1 MSRIAVIGL
10 GRIGLRLAWE
20 LKDLGYEVVGVDASS
35 SAADRAE
42 RLLGVEVRVA
52 DVTTI
57 DGLKASVRDVD
68 LAAVALPGSVG
79 HKALLGLV
87 TLGVDTVDV
96 SFSPED
102 PYGTIDH
109 LARKKGV
116 TVVVDA
122 GVAPGLSNM
131 LVGMLVRE
139 MNARKARILVGGV
152 SADPNAPLGL
162 SATWSIED
170 LLDEYLRK
178 ARYIRN
184 GQVESVDP
192 LSKVISVKIPGIGEM
207 EAIPTDGLRTMLRN
221 LSGLDMLVEYTLR
234 WPGHSRVIK
243 ELLHINMLDES
254 PITVGGCSVA
264 PRRLL
269 AKLLESRLTGYRDM
283 VILITEAWSD
293 DEWAGL
299 RAIVEHSGEWTAMS
313 IATASFQAAVA
324 DLLAKGKL
332 EGPGVVAPEELAL
345 TSNLAEHVL
354 NHVSRR
360 GVKLKKLEQPVEVI
374 NSHY

>member
-1 MSRIAVIGL
+1 LSRIAVIGL

-116 TVVVDA
+116 IVVVDA

-192 LSKVISVKIPGIGEM
+192 LSKVIPVKIPGVGEM

-254 PITVGGCSVA
+254 PITVGGCPVA

-293 DEWAGL
+293 DEWAGF
-299 RAIVEHSGEWTAMS
+299 RVIVEHSGEWTAMS

-345 TSNLAEHVL
+345 TSNLAEDVL
-354 NHVSRR
+354 NHVTRR
-360 GVKLKKLEQPVEVI
+360 GVKLEKLEQPVEVI
-374 NSHY
+374 NRHY

>member
-234 WPGHSRVIK
+234 WPGHSGVIK

-313 IATASFQAAVA
+313 IATASFQAAVT

-345 TSNLAEHVL
+345 TSNSAEHVL

-360 GVKLKKLEQPVEVI
+360 GVKLEKLEQPVEVI
-374 NSHY
+374 NSHD